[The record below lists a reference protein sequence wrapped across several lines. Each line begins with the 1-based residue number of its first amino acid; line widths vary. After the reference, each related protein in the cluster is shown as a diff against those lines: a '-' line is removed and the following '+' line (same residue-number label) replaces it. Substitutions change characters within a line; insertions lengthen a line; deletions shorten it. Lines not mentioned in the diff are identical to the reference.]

1 MSDKILKHPDADA
14 YTDTWDFKD
23 MKVTV
28 ERTDKKPLM
37 AYECLAA
44 LDQVRF
50 HILDCLN
57 KGPKI

>member
-1 MSDKILKHPDADA
+1 MSDKILKHPDADS
-14 YTDTWDFKD
+14 YNQTWDFRD

-44 LDQVRF
+44 LEQVRF
-50 HILDCLN
+50 YILSCLHE
-57 KGPKI
+57 GPAI